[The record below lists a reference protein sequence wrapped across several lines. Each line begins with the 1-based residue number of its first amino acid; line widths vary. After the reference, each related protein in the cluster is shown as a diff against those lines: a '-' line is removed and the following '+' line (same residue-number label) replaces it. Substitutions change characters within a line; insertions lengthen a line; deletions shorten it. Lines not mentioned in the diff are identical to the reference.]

1 MSCLRMSGLSAAARA
16 LRSYSWMLRGVL
28 CLPGRVPGHFCG
40 CVGIK
45 PTVGRF
51 STTGVVQA
59 CRALDCISIF
69 ARCVED
75 GAEVA
80 RLMQASHQPQLSPL
94 TCRHAHDFAGC

>member
-1 MSCLRMSGLSAAARA
+1 
-16 LRSYSWMLRGVL
+16 MLRGVS
-28 CLPGRVPGHFCG
+28 CLLGRVPGHFCG

-59 CRALDCISIF
+59 CRALDCVSIF
-69 ARCVED
+69 ARSVQD

-80 RLMQASHQPQLSPL
+80 RLMQASHQRQLSPIAWF
-94 TCRHAHDFAGC
+94 HPYDFAGC

>member
-1 MSCLRMSGLSAAARA
+1 MCR
-16 LRSYSWMLRGVL
+16 
-28 CLPGRVPGHFCG
+28 PGRVPGHFCG

-59 CRALDCISIF
+59 CRALDCVSIF

-80 RLMQASHQPQLSPL
+80 RLMQVSCHPQHMPRICWHEPGS
-94 TCRHAHDFAGC
+94 DGY

>member
-1 MSCLRMSGLSAAARA
+1 MGGLTANTSHAYPAASRMSCH
-16 LRSYSWMLRGVL
+16 V
-28 CLPGRVPGHFCG
+28 PGRVPGHFCG

-51 STTGVVQA
+51 STTGVVPA
-59 CRALDCISIF
+59 CRSLDCPSVF

-80 RLMQASHQPQLSPL
+80 RLMQARISCLHAFRL
-94 TCRHAHDFAGC
+94 TLCRNCVPTGGPRI

>member
-1 MSCLRMSGLSAAARA
+1 M
-16 LRSYSWMLRGVL
+16 
-28 CLPGRVPGHFCG
+28 PGHFCG

-59 CRALDCISIF
+59 CRALDCVSVF
-69 ARCVED
+69 ARSVED

-80 RLMQASHQPQLSPL
+80 RLMQVRCWPKTSSIPSAMHGTVQAVNVLQVALRASRDLSGSHL
-94 TCRHAHDFAGC
+94 FMTRTA

>member
-1 MSCLRMSGLSAAARA
+1 M
-16 LRSYSWMLRGVL
+16 
-28 CLPGRVPGHFCG
+28 
-40 CVGIK
+40 GIK

-59 CRALDCISIF
+59 CRALDCVSVF

-80 RLMQASHQPQLSPL
+80 RLMQVSRHPQHMLRVTVMHMAMMGTEML
-94 TCRHAHDFAGC
+94 QKHTQG

>member
-1 MSCLRMSGLSAAARA
+1 MR
-16 LRSYSWMLRGVL
+16 
-28 CLPGRVPGHFCG
+28 LPGRVPGHFCG

-59 CRALDCISIF
+59 CRALDCVSIF

-80 RLMQASHQPQLSPL
+80 RLMQVGH
-94 TCRHAHDFAGC
+94 

>member
-1 MSCLRMSGLSAAARA
+1 M
-16 LRSYSWMLRGVL
+16 
-28 CLPGRVPGHFCG
+28 PGRVPGHFCG

-51 STTGVVQA
+51 STTGVVPA
-59 CRALDCISIF
+59 CRSLDCPSVF

-80 RLMQASHQPQLSPL
+80 RLMQARISCLCAFRL
-94 TCRHAHDFAGC
+94 TLCVIIAPAGT